1 MTKSAEAPRPDRVS
15 DQRGDRRGDLMNA
28 LLHDKSGLTV
38 DALSERLGITRTAI
52 RQHLTALER
61 DGYVTR
67 GGTQPTGGRPE
78 MLYILTESGAERF
91 TRRYSWFADLLVG
104 LLKAELG
111 GENLRSRLG
120 EAGASAAAAVPH
132 PTDSEAPLS
141 KRLGTLAV
149 AMRELGYE
157 TDTDLQE
164 GDSEVVAHNC
174 IFHQL
179 AAAHPEICQFDLG
192 FMSRFAN
199 AEVEHVE
206 CMARGQHVCRFR
218 FTGRSAEGK

>member
-1 MTKSAEAPRPDRVS
+1 MTASVNDHSGERPN
-15 DQRGDRRGDLMNA
+15 DRRGDLLNA

-38 DALSERLGITRTAI
+38 DALGDRLGITRTAV
-52 RQHLTALER
+52 RQHLAALER
-61 DGYVTR
+61 DGYVAR

-78 MLYILTESGAERF
+78 VLYVLTESGAERF

-104 LLKAELG
+104 LLKTELG
-111 GENLRSRLG
+111 GENLRARLG
-120 EAGASAAAAVPH
+120 EIGAGAAGAVPR
-132 PTDSEAPLS
+132 PTSPEAPLPS
-141 KRLGTLAV
+141 RLADLA
-149 AMRELGYE
+149 ASMRQLGYE
-157 TDTDLQE
+157 TETDLQANDRE
-164 GDSEVVAHNC
+164 IVAHNC

-192 FMSRFAN
+192 FMSKFAN

-218 FTGRSAEGK
+218 FTGK